1 MPPSGLSR
9 SQAAYSS
16 WASHPPTAVALFPE
30 PEASRGRGCMD
41 HPPPIHTHTSPPPHA
56 LSEGAV
62 QTPARGQSSVEGTT
76 PTALRGRAFFR
87 CLGGE
92 LRN

>member
-16 WASHPPTAVALFPE
+16 WASYPPTAVALFPE

-41 HPPPIHTHTSPPPHA
+41 HPPHTHTHLP
-56 LSEGAV
+56 
-62 QTPARGQSSVEGTT
+62 
-76 PTALRGRAFFR
+76 PTARAI
-87 CLGGE
+87 
-92 LRN
+92 